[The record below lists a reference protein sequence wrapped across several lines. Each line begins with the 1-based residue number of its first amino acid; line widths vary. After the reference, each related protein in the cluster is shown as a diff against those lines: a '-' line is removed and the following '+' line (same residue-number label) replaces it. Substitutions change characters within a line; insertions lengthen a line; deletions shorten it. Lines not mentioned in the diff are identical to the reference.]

1 MSFPTSALVAVL
13 LPAALGQVEPPLSEP
28 VKQELQRLQGGWQ
41 VAHDE
46 ENGKAASAAEL
57 KQRTLFIGHDSFL
70 LRDGGKLLKIGMLK
84 NIDLERTP
92 HAATVIMVQGGK
104 KGKIMLGIFERD
116 GDDFK
121 LCIDTTG
128 DSRPKDFSAGTD
140 SNRRLFVCKRI
151 PRKQEEHDLSGLY
164 RSESTEIDGSKHT
177 ADAVIERLGDAYKV
191 TYIKNSAVVFIGV
204 GIRKG
209 DTFCMSWVSGGQ
221 AGITLYDIEKNHR
234 LVGQYT
240 RLGGPGILT
249 QEILTRKDF
258 N

>member
-1 MSFPTSALVAVL
+1 MSLPTSALVAVL
-13 LPAALGQVEPPLSEP
+13 LPAAFGQVEPLSEP

-41 VAHDE
+41 VERDE
-46 ENGKAASAAEL
+46 ENGKAASPGEL
-57 KQRTLFIGHDSFL
+57 KRRTLFIGHDSFL
-70 LRDGGKLLKIGMLK
+70 LRDGDKLTQIGMLK

-104 KGKIMLGIFERD
+104 KGKMMLAIFERN

-128 DSRPKDFSAGTD
+128 DSRPKDFTASVD
-140 SNRRLFVCKRI
+140 SNRRLLVCKRV
-151 PRKQEEHDLSGLY
+151 PRNQDEHDLSGLY
-164 RSESTEIDGSKHT
+164 RSESTEIDGSKHV

-191 TYIKNSAVVFIGV
+191 TYVKNGATVFIGV

-221 AGITLYDIEKNHR
+221 AGITMYQIEKSHR